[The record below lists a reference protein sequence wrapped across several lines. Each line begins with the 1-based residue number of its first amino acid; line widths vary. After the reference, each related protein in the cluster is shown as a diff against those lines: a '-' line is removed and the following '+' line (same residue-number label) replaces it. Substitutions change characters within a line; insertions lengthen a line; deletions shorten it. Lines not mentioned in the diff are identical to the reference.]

1 MVEQLYVV
9 NLVMNAGM
17 KLARITAGHWLD
29 SWLEACKAADAMYQ
43 TPIPE
48 KADVIITSC
57 GGYPKDMSLY
67 QGTKTIDNV
76 EFGLKKGGTLVLL
89 AECRDGGGPAE
100 YFDWVDSLC
109 AGTLDA
115 DLRKNF
121 TIPGYIFYLNCEQ
134 AARYNILMLT
144 TAPAEPLARM
154 GIKAFTDPAEL
165 CRQLKLDGK
174 LVYVIPNGST
184 VIPAV
189 K

>member
-1 MVEQLYVV
+1 
-9 NLVMNAGM
+9 
-17 KLARITAGHWLD
+17 
-29 SWLEACKAADAMYQ
+29 MYQ
-43 TPIPE
+43 TSIPE

-115 DLRKNF
+115 DLRRNF

-165 CRQLKLDGK
+165 CRQLELDGK